1 MLVMNFILAAAG
13 KGVTDG
19 QNEQEEAI
27 TGTWAR
33 DDSDPA
39 MEMGDMGRIKRT
51 QKGRETGPVKT
62 FS

>member
-1 MLVMNFILAAAG
+1 MNFTLAAAG
-13 KGVTDG
+13 KGATGG
-19 QNEQEEAI
+19 QNEREEAI

-39 MEMGDMGRIKRT
+39 LEMGDMGRIKST
-51 QKGRETGPVKT
+51 QKGRKTVPVKT